1 MLSESLILIHMSG
14 VFIDTPSDL
23 FMQSLTWEHHTV
35 KFLVACTPNG
45 AISFISPTSVW
56 SIIDVQLINSSGF
69 LDILKDKPGT
79 SIMADR
85 GFTIKDMLQ
94 KSNTDL
100 NLPLFMEGRAQ
111 LFEEQVQ
118 EGRKIASL
126 RIHVKRAIGRL
137 IQMVTLQNVV
147 NIQKV
152 ILVIDI
158 IQCVL
163 VKC

>member
-1 MLSESLILIHMSG
+1 MSG

-126 RIHVKRAIGRL
+126 WIHVERAIGRL
-137 IQMVTLQNVV
+137 KNFTSLRENIPV
-147 NIQKV
+147 NMGH
-152 ILVIDI
+152 I
-158 IQCVL
+158 INQIVHLCFSL
-163 VKC
+163 